1 MAQGKIR
8 GKIRV
13 VGGIEMIVCK
23 GCEQEIT
30 GEYIVDEKNRK
41 WHIFCRSSQYEDAY
55 QHLCKQEGKPLG
67 KEFINWIKW
76 SGGVTK
82 KQYNENLKLYGRDY
96 YTWGDCCP
104 LCYRKEV
111 VKK

>member
-1 MAQGKIR
+1 
-8 GKIRV
+8 
-13 VGGIEMIVCK
+13 MIVCK

-67 KEFINWIKW
+67 
-76 SGGVTK
+76 
-82 KQYNENLKLYGRDY
+82 
-96 YTWGDCCP
+96 
-104 LCYRKEV
+104 
-111 VKK
+111 